1 MEPLPMSTAPAHA
14 QGTAML
20 TSSTACSGVS
30 AAPAAPSSPPPGSP
44 SAQRT
49 FNSRVFKV
57 LSQANRCCRAVT
69 GVGRRSAKNTPGGAE
84 WSLAE
89 HGAPTALGAGW
100 PITGAAVEGG
110 ARQGCLRGGRAPAFP
125 AGGGPG
131 SWPGACGPAGVDI
144 ISKRGKGPG
153 LSNSRAAL
161 QQTHTERGFRACGP
175 LSGGGDLLLPKQQP
189 RGGSSPDKS
198 HWFRSAAPSPLSPRA
213 RDSRAETT
221 AGRGPLQA
229 LPRLP
234 PRRPGSPPVSR
245 AQGPGAPPA
254 PPPLRR
260 HLSCYLPAW
269 KHAKASS
276 LHRAIPIASVV
287 SPWSCLPGFCNSS
300 STNFCFLR
308 TAVKLTHPFLS
319 LGTGIW

>member
-57 LSQANRCCRAVT
+57 LSQANRCRRAVT

-131 SWPGACGPAGVDI
+131 SWPGVCGPAGVDI

-221 AGRGPLQA
+221 AGRARSRPCLVFLRAGRGRRLSPA
-229 LPRLP
+229 PRVQGLP
-234 PRRPGSPPVSR
+234 PPHPHSGAICPAISQPGNTRRRPACTELFPSR
-245 AQGPGAPPA
+245 
-254 PPPLRR
+254 L
-260 HLSCYLPAW
+260 W
-269 KHAKASS
+269 F
-276 LHRAIPIASVV
+276 
-287 SPWSCLPGFCNSS
+287 LPGPVYLGFV
-300 STNFCFLR
+300 TQVAR
-308 TAVKLTHPFLS
+308 TSVF
-319 LGTGIW
+319 